1 MGPLW
6 VPRRMTVIQV
16 GEGLLLHSPNEL
28 TPALRAALDALE
40 APVRWLVAPSVMHT
54 AFLPDYQA
62 AYPAA
67 QLFAAPGLEHLGGA
81 PLEDASRVGGED
93 APWAGEV
100 QHLRT
105 EGVPRLNEVAFFHSP
120 SQTLVLTD
128 FAHDVG
134 PDNPWLTRTVFRAI
148 GGYGQLGPTRYFRW
162 LVSDRA
168 AVGRSIQRICAEWD
182 FARVLVGH
190 GRGGPC
196 DPGQLRTAFRAY
208 GA

>member
-16 GEGLLLHSPNEL
+16 DDGLLLHSPNEL
-28 TPALRAALDALE
+28 SPELRAALDGLE
-40 APVRWLVAPSVMHT
+40 LPVRWLVAPSLMHT
-54 AFLPDYQA
+54 AFLADYRA

-67 QLFAAPGLEHLGGA
+67 RLFVAPGLEHLGGA
-81 PLEDASRVGGED
+81 PLEDSTRAGGQD
-93 APWAGEV
+93 APWASEV
-100 QHLRT
+100 LHLQT
-105 EGVPRLNEVAFFHSP
+105 EGVPRLNEVAFFHVS
-120 SQTLVLTD
+120 SRTLVLTD

-134 PDNPWLTRTVFRAI
+134 PENPWLTRAVFRAI

-162 LVSDRA
+162 LVEDRA
-168 AVGRSIQRICAEWD
+168 AVGRSIQRICAEWE
-182 FARVLVGH
+182 FSRALVGH

-196 DPGQLRTAFRAY
+196 APEELRAAFRAY